1 MIPHRIISQA
11 AALCLGIAL
20 ALPAQQSGRA
30 PKPDRLAEQIG
41 KVVEKS
47 IDEAMRTV
55 DHTLRHLDRELG
67 LGLQDD
73 WRQSGQQGGARI
85 DTTVAF
91 PRDGVVDLSTFSGDI
106 TVTGW
111 TRSEARIV
119 ASSER
124 GQLRW
129 RATSARITIE
139 TESARGRTGET
150 RYELSVPEGVRVIM
164 RTTSGDL
171 VARGVRGPVDAHSS
185 NGDIEVV
192 DAAERVELET
202 LNGDIRGSRL
212 RGEVEAT
219 SVNGDV
225 VLDDVEG
232 RSVHVESTGGD
243 LILANVRSRDVSA
256 ETVTGEVE
264 YRGTIEAGGQYE
276 FNSHS
281 GDIVLTVPANVAARF
296 SVETYSGEVDSDF
309 PITLQPG
316 QNRSQSRQLE
326 FVLGGGG
333 DARVIAETFS
343 GDIDIRRVSR
353 Q

>member
-1 MIPHRIISQA
+1 MIPIRTISLA
-11 AALCLGIAL
+11 AALCVGTAL
-20 ALPAQQSGRA
+20 ALPAQQSGRDRR
-30 PKPDRLAEQIG
+30 PDRLAEQIG

-55 DHTLRHLDRELG
+55 DHTLRHLDREFG
-67 LGLQDD
+67 LGLHGD
-73 WRQSGQQGGARI
+73 WPQSGQQGGARV

-106 TVTGW
+106 AVTGW
-111 TRSEARIV
+111 TRTEARIV
-119 ASSER
+119 ATTER

-129 RATSARITIE
+129 RVSSGRITIE
-139 TESARGRTGET
+139 TESYRGRTGET

-171 VARGVRGPVDAHSS
+171 VARGVKGPVDAHTS

-192 DAAERVELET
+192 DAGERVELET

-225 VLDDVEG
+225 TLDDVEA

-243 LILANVRSRDVSA
+243 LVLGNIRSGDVSA
-256 ETVTGEVE
+256 ETVSGEVE
-264 YRGTIEAGGQYE
+264 FRGAIQAGGQYE

-316 QNRSQSRQLE
+316 QNRGQNRPIE

-343 GDIDIRRVSR
+343 GDIDIRRAAR